1 MIKKIIE
8 GAASNVACESR
19 EEVSSE
25 TLALIEDHLLGKTIH
40 SDKSL
45 INSLYELVLEKN
57 DEEIKGKSRGRR

>member
-1 MIKKIIE
+1 MIKKNYWR
-8 GAASNVACESR
+8 GCFKCCCESR